1 VVRFAADLSQ
11 PGLRVPF
18 TADARLFAEAAALGR
33 EVIWLHCYG
42 ERFADPADGR
52 PTGAPRLARGQRPT
66 IPANGAIPGP
76 PEPLPDSMDYDPAT
90 HRLRI
95 HKGFIDNV
103 PQAVWNYEVSGKNV
117 LRQWFSYRKLDRSRP
132 IIGDRRLPSPL
143 DQIQPEHWHYEY
155 TSELI
160 DLLHVLGRLVAL
172 EPRQAQLLDEIIAGP
187 LIDNITLTAAGA
199 LAAPLTRAKRARNA
213 GHTNSAQEDFLTDP

>member
-1 VVRFAADLSQ
+1 MYRRKTSWPIWRHYSLIQRSWFASLPTCRSPACACHSRQTRDFSRKL
-11 PGLRVPF
+11 PR
-18 TADARLFAEAAALGR
+18 LGR

-52 PTGAPRLARGQRPT
+52 PTGTPRLARGQGPT
-66 IPANGAIPGP
+66 IPANGAIPGT
-76 PEPLPDSMDYDPAT
+76 PEPLPDFMDYEPAT

-95 HKGFIDNV
+95 GKGIIDTV

-143 DQIQPEHWHYEY
+143 NQILPEHWLYEY
-155 TSELI
+155 TSDLI

-172 EPRQAQLLDEIIAGP
+172 EPQQAQLLDEIIAGP

-199 LAAPLTRAKRARNA
+199 LAAR
-213 GHTNSAQEDFLTDP
+213 

>member
-1 VVRFAADLSQ
+1 MVRLQTVTIIKPFPA
-11 PGLRVPF
+11 RV
-18 TADARLFAEAAALGR
+18 L
-33 EVIWLHCYG
+33 
-42 ERFADPADGR
+42 
-52 PTGAPRLARGQRPT
+52 
-66 IPANGAIPGP
+66 
-76 PEPLPDSMDYDPAT
+76 
-90 HRLRI
+90 
-95 HKGFIDNV
+95 GFIDNV

-155 TSELI
+155 TSDLI

-213 GHTNSAQEDFLTDP
+213 SRTNSAQEDFLADP